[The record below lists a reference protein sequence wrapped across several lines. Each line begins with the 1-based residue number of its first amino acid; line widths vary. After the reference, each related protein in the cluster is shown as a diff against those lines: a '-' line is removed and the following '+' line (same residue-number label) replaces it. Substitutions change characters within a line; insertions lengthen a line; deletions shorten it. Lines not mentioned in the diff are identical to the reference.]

1 MGRCRFRPP
10 LRARRSTAERER
22 RQDPMPID
30 GKLTKWNDD
39 RGFGFIT
46 SHLGGQEIFVHV
58 SAFPKDGQRPRIGE
72 SLSFEIDQDANGRK
86 RAKAVSRP
94 APAKVR
100 PDRKRE
106 SPRGRRSLLGRAAPL
121 LVAAVIGTVGYGEY
135 SRRATR
141 LEAAADIEPSGAANA
156 PAVPSSSATFRCD
169 GRTYCSQMTSCAEA
183 TYFLRHC
190 PGVNMDGD
198 NDGVPCEE
206 QWCTSPLAK

>member
-1 MGRCRFRPP
+1 MR
-10 LRARRSTAERER
+10 
-22 RQDPMPID
+22 ID

-72 SLSFEIDQDANGRK
+72 SLSFEIESDANGRK

-94 APAKVR
+94 ALAKVR
-100 PDRKRE
+100 PVRQRE
-106 SPRGRRSLLGRAAPL
+106 SAPPRERRRLLRRAAPL
-121 LVAAVIGTVGYGEY
+121 LVAIVIGTAGYGEY
-135 SRRATR
+135 SRRAR
-141 LEAAADIEPSGAANA
+141 QRGVAADIEPSGAATA
-156 PAVPSSSATFRCD
+156 PAVPSTSATFRCD
-169 GRTYCSQMTSCAEA
+169 GRIHCSQMTSCDEA

-190 PGVNMDGD
+190 PGVKMDGD

-206 QWCTSPLAK
+206 QWCTSAFAK